1 MNTPIDPRAA
11 KSNSRRPVFFNLMEI
26 QMPVGALTSILHR
39 VTGVLLAIGVPFGVY
54 LLDAS
59 LQGPQSWQSVVDL
72 FGQWYFKCAAIA
84 FVWALAHHL
93 LAGVRHLLSD
103 IDIGSLLPEGRRSAW
118 FVNIAGVVV
127 ALLAAGAVL

>member
-1 MNTPIDPRAA
+1 MKAKTNT
-11 KSNSRRPVFFNLMEI
+11 RRPVFFNLMQI

-54 LLDAS
+54 LLDRS
-59 LQGPQSWQSVVDL
+59 LQRPQSWESVVDL
-72 FGQWYFKCAAIA
+72 FGHWYFELAAIA

-103 IDIGSLLPEGRRSAW
+103 IDIGSGLPAGRRSAW
-118 FVNIAGVVV
+118 IVNIAGLVI
-127 ALLAAGAVL
+127 ALLAAGVLL